1 MASLWSQP
9 GALPNAGGAA
19 GSELRLEQSALP
31 SERPNV
37 GCKVAVLPAE
47 SLRFHKQPW
56 VHSSVQAAVYLAVG
70 VFAIKPILDAKS
82 PTSRSPA
89 VSSPCLHPDAT
100 LDTPHPCDP
109 MSVHAVG
116 DVFTHT

>member
-31 SERPNV
+31 SKRPNV

-47 SLRFHKQPW
+47 SLRFHKQVLSGAPRPAEG
-56 VHSSVQAAVYLAVG
+56 QL
-70 VFAIKPILDAKS
+70 
-82 PTSRSPA
+82 RS
-89 VSSPCLHPDAT
+89 L
-100 LDTPHPCDP
+100 
-109 MSVHAVG
+109 
-116 DVFTHT
+116 